1 MMCAVVEVAVIV
13 ALHRM
18 TPEARQCIEG
28 VLALSDP
35 RTELIVVCDRRPS
48 GLPSGVRVI
57 ETGSPVDTSPAVKRD
72 AALAQTTA
80 PISAFI
86 DDDAYPT
93 PEWLDSALRRFAD
106 EPGLHALGGPGIT
119 PPLSSFSR
127 RLAGAFYESRLGSG
141 GLRHRFVSLPPARMV
156 ADWPAYNFFV
166 RTEAL
171 RAVGGWASNYYG
183 GEDTKLCLAL
193 HDAGYGI
200 RYDPDVVVYHH
211 RRPVFRPLMRQ
222 TGNVGRRR
230 GSFVRLYP
238 ATSRQAIYFA
248 PSIAMVAAGLLVV
261 LTIRARRQARFAAI
275 AGVAWGGLSVL
286 AYREGARLDESFALP
301 VALAAGHGAYG
312 WQFMRGLM
320 FGSGEA

>member
-1 MMCAVVEVAVIV
+1 MCVMVELAVIV

-18 TPEARQCIEG
+18 TPEAKQCIDG

-35 RTELIVVCDRRPS
+35 RAELLVVCDRRPS
-48 GLPSGVRVI
+48 GLPDDVRVI

-86 DDDAYPT
+86 DDDAYPARD
-93 PEWLDSALRRFAD
+93 WLDGALSRFAED
-106 EPGLHALGGPGIT
+106 PGLHALGGPGIT
-119 PPLSSFSR
+119 PPDSPFSR

-193 HDAGYGI
+193 HEAGYGI

-248 PSIAMVAAGLLVV
+248 PSIALLAAGLLLVIA
-261 LTIRARRQARFAAI
+261 IRARSRARFAA
-275 AGVAWGGLSVL
+275 VAAAAWSTLSVL
-286 AYREGARLDESFALP
+286 AYREGARLDESIALP

-312 WQFMRGLM
+312 WQFIRGLL
-320 FGSGEA
+320 FGSDEA